1 MASQTIESVS
11 SAMTIA
17 TDPDHET
24 QSQYSF
30 AVIATD
36 AAGNASEAQSVTLDI
51 NDLDDTAPTVPSGA
65 TAVASD

>member
-1 MASQTIESVS
+1 MMLRIHLLPIAWQKAVMLHFQLMHSTGAV
-11 SAMTIA
+11 TLA

-36 AAGNASEAQSVTLDI
+36 AAGNA
-51 NDLDDTAPTVPSGA
+51 
-65 TAVASD
+65 ASASQ